1 MAEIVAS
8 MEEELLQEMIVE
20 GVSGLVTKNSGKL
33 LDKVVLYKL
42 TEMKNLLKIFSVTMI
57 EEDLD
62 KIEGVLRR

>member
-1 MAEIVAS
+1 

-20 GVSGLVTKNSGKL
+20 GVSGLVNKKSGKL

>member
-1 MAEIVAS
+1 